1 MNNPKFKVIIKEE
14 KPGYGKFS
22 IETLQPGYGHTLG
35 NALRRVLLT
44 SLEGAAVTSV
54 KIEGVKH
61 QFSTLEG
68 LKEDIVDFVLNLKKV
83 RIKIYESEKPVKLT
97 ISVAGPKKI
106 TASDIDVPAEAE
118 IINKDLYLGS
128 LADKKSRLE
137 AEITAEKGYGYSLAE
152 ERDTGTISLIPL
164 DATFTPVT
172 RVNYRI
178 ETARLG
184 RMTNLDRLILEIWT
198 DGTIEPKKALEEA
211 AKILVDHF
219 LQIYQPKAVFD
230 EGVAV
235 SPSVSEEIL
244 KMTLEE
250 LELPTRIVN
259 SFKNA
264 GIETIGQLL
273 GTPRKDLIKIKNL
286 GAKSLSLVE
295 EKLREKGVAL
305 SV

>member
-1 MNNPKFKVIIKEE
+1 MDTLKFKVIIKEE
-14 KPGYGKFS
+14 KPDYGKFS
-22 IETLQPGYGHTLG
+22 IETLGQGYGHTLG
-35 NALRRVLLT
+35 NALRRVLLS
-44 SLEGAAVTSV
+44 SLEGAAITSV

-61 QFSTLEG
+61 QFAALEG

-83 RIKIYESEKPVKLT
+83 RIKIYEGEKPIKLT
-97 ISVAGPKKI
+97 ISVQGPKTI
-106 TASDIDVPAEAE
+106 TAANIETPPEAE
-118 IINKDLYLGS
+118 IVNKDLYLGS

-137 AEITAEKGYGYSLAE
+137 AEMTAERGYGYSLAE
-152 ERDTGTISLIPL
+152 ERDTGTIGLIPL
-164 DATFTPVT
+164 DGTFTPVT
-172 RVNYRI
+172 RVNYKV

-184 RMTNLDRLILEIWT
+184 RMANLDRLIMEIWT

-219 LQIYQPKAVFD
+219 LQIYQPKAVFE

-235 SPSVSEEIL
+235 SPSVSEEVL

-273 GTPRKDLIKIKNL
+273 GTPRKDLLKIKNL
-286 GAKSLSLVE
+286 GTKSLSLVE

-305 SV
+305 TV

>member
-1 MNNPKFKVIIKEE
+1 MDTLKFKVITKEE
-14 KPGYGKFS
+14 KPDYGKFS
-22 IETLQPGYGHTLG
+22 IETLEQGYGHTLG
-35 NALRRVLLT
+35 NALRRVLLS
-44 SLEGAAVTSV
+44 SLEGAAITSV

-61 QFSTLEG
+61 QFATLEG

-83 RIKIYESEKPVKLT
+83 RIKIYEGEKPIKLT
-97 ISVAGPKKI
+97 ISVQGPKTI
-106 TASDIDVPAEAE
+106 TAADIKTPPEAE
-118 IINKDLYLGS
+118 IVNKDLYLGS

-137 AEITAEKGYGYSLAE
+137 AGMTAEKGYGYSLTE
-152 ERDTGTISLIPL
+152 ERATGTIGLIPL
-164 DATFTPVT
+164 DGTFTPVT
-172 RVNYRI
+172 RVNYKV

-184 RMTNLDRLILEIWT
+184 RMANLDRLIMEIWT

-219 LQIYQPKAVFD
+219 LQIYQPKAVFE

-235 SPSVSEEIL
+235 SPSVSEEVL

-264 GIETIGQLL
+264 GVETIGQLL
-273 GTPRKDLIKIKNL
+273 GTPRKDLLKIKNL

-305 SV
+305 AV

>member
-1 MNNPKFKVIIKEE
+1 MDTLKFKVITKEE
-14 KPGYGKFS
+14 KADYGKFS

-35 NALRRVLLT
+35 NALRRVLLS
-44 SLEGAAVTSV
+44 SLPGAAISSV
-54 KIEGVKH
+54 RIEGVKH

-83 RIKIYESEKPVKLT
+83 RLKIYDTEKSVKLT
-97 ISVAGPKKI
+97 LDVKGSTKI
-106 TASDIDVPAEAE
+106 TAGDIKVPAQAE
-118 IINKDLYLGS
+118 VVNKELYLGS
-128 LADKKSRLE
+128 LSDKKSHFR
-137 AEITAEKGYGYSLAE
+137 AEMTAERGYGYSLAE
-152 ERDTGTISLIPL
+152 ERDTGTLGLIPL

-172 RVNYRI
+172 RVNYKI

-184 RMTNLDRLILEIWT
+184 RMANLDRLVIEIWT
-198 DGTIEPKKALEEA
+198 DGTIEPKRALEEA
-211 AKILVDHF
+211 AKILVEHF
-219 LQIYQPKAVFD
+219 LQIYQPKAVLE

-250 LELPTRIVN
+250 LELPMRIVN

-273 GTPRKDLIKIKNL
+273 GTPRKDLLKIKNL

-305 SV
+305 AV